1 MTLTGYPNL
10 ESILPTPEEAKEAK
24 ISTKILAAYLENNP
38 TPETL
43 KLIID
48 EKEGKAINIPPAAL
62 PLLVG
67 ILSQLGQGNTV
78 KLTPITEELDIY
90 QVADILGTSDR
101 YIWELLDAG
110 KIPYKMVDNCRR
122 VLYKD
127 VMEYKQQTYAEAQK
141 ALDETIAE
149 AEAMGLYH

>member
-24 ISTKILAAYLENNP
+24 ISTKILAAYLENTP
-38 TPETL
+38 SPETL

-67 ILSQLGQGNTV
+67 ILSLLSQGNTV
-78 KLTPITEELDIY
+78 KLTPITEELADY
-90 QVADILGTSDR
+90 QVADILGVSR
-101 YIWELLDAG
+101 HYVWELMNSG
-110 KIPYKMVDNCRR
+110 EIPYQIVRNIPRM
-122 VLYKD
+122 LYKD
-127 VMEYKQQTYAEAQK
+127 VMEYKHRTYEEAQK
-141 ALDETIAE
+141 ALDEMVAE
-149 AEAMGLYH
+149 AEAMGLYD

>member
-10 ESILPTPEEAKEAK
+10 ESILPTPEEAKEAQ
-24 ISTKILAAYLENNP
+24 IGTKILASYLENNQ
-38 TPETL
+38 TQKSA

-48 EKEGKAINIPPAAL
+48 EKEGKAVAIPQAAL

-67 ILSQLGQGNTV
+67 ILSQLSQGNTV
-78 KLTPITEELDIY
+78 KLTPITKELDIY

-110 KIPYKMVDNCRR
+110 KIPYQIVDNCRR
-122 VLYKD
+122 MLYED
-127 VMEYKQQTYAEAQK
+127 VMEYKQRTYEEAQK
-141 ALDETIAE
+141 ALDEMVAE
-149 AEAMGLYH
+149 AEAMGLYD

>member
-1 MTLTGYPNL
+1 
-10 ESILPTPEEAKEAK
+10 
-24 ISTKILAAYLENNP
+24 
-38 TPETL
+38 L
-43 KLIID
+43 KID

-62 PLLVG
+62 LLLVG

-141 ALDETIAE
+141 ALDEMVAE

>member
-24 ISTKILAAYLENNP
+24 NSTKILAQYLENNP
-38 TPETL
+38 PPETL

-67 ILSQLGQGNTV
+67 ILSLLSQGNTV
-78 KLTPITEELDIY
+78 KLTSITKELADY
-90 QVADILGTSDR
+90 QVADILGVSR
-101 YIWELLDAG
+101 HYVWELMNSG
-110 KIPYKMVDNCRR
+110 KIPYQIVDNCRQMH
-122 VLYKD
+122 YKD
-127 VMEYKQQTYAEAQK
+127 VMEYKQRTYAEAQK
-141 ALDETIAE
+141 ALDEAAI
-149 AEAMGLYH
+149 ML